1 MTDITA
7 YSVPIIA
14 AFVYVLNEA
23 TKTIAKACG
32 KDVKRYI
39 PIFSIVYGLI
49 LGVCGYFIPSM
60 NTGSDIITA
69 IIVGI
74 ASGLASTGGHQV
86 GHQLVKPDT
95 ESEQV
100 DYDQV
105 EDILEEDE
113 DYDDEEDDPEE
124 EDTEVLTPVEK
135 ATVDML
141 QDTDEETANLNVFQI
156 PEDDE

>member
-1 MTDITA
+1 
-7 YSVPIIA
+7 
-14 AFVYVLNEA
+14 
-23 TKTIAKACG
+23 
-32 KDVKRYI
+32 
-39 PIFSIVYGLI
+39 
-49 LGVCGYFIPSM
+49 M